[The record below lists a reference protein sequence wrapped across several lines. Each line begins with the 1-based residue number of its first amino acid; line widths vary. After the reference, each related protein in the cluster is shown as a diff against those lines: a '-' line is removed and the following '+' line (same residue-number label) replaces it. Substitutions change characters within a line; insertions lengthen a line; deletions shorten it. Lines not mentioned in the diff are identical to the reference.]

1 MFGSRGSGQPKL
13 MVRAATKKSQPGGAE
28 TDLKRAQNFK
38 SMLVESTL
46 GQKLTSDGSICS
58 SAMCQKRTYAWDLS
72 DVRWGTHDRK
82 VLVRSS
88 LGCGL
93 HALHHLIDR
102 EASRFL
108 PWWKLLEAFE
118 ELGNV
123 ACAGTITNRCST
135 RQRSAMHYCG
145 AMWRHTPSSGIGSHS
160 LRRSQRTARQPMCK
174 WRWYNCSHPKFLSGP
189 HSQE

>member
-1 MFGSRGSGQPKL
+1 M
-13 MVRAATKKSQPGGAE
+13 
-28 TDLKRAQNFK
+28 
-38 SMLVESTL
+38 
-46 GQKLTSDGSICS
+46 GQKLTSGSPSILSAKSGHRLAICRM
-58 SAMCQKRTYAWDLS
+58 SAG
-72 DVRWGTHDRK
+72 GTHDRK

-123 ACAGTITNRCST
+123 G
-135 RQRSAMHYCG
+135 
-145 AMWRHTPSSGIGSHS
+145 
-160 LRRSQRTARQPMCK
+160 LRRHHHKQMLHAPELGNALLWSYVAAYAFTWDGITLLAPIATDREAAHVQVAVVQSFASEVPQRATLARIMAAMG
-174 WRWYNCSHPKFLSGP
+174 LSREVR
-189 HSQE
+189 SSCASRRYASWV

>member
-1 MFGSRGSGQPKL
+1 

-28 TDLKRAQNFK
+28 TDLKRAQNLK

-46 GQKLTSDGSICS
+46 GTKMTSDGSICS
-58 SAMCQKRTYAWDLS
+58 SAMCQKRAYAWDLS

-145 AMWRHTPSSGIGSHS
+145 AMWRHTPSRGMGSHS

-174 WRWYNCSHPKFLSGP
+174 WRWYTCSHPKFLSGP